1 MKRGLTFLGIVAVI
15 LFSFQT
21 AFGSGFALI
30 EQSVSG
36 LGNAFAG
43 GAAAAEDASTVY
55 FNPAGMTRLQGQQLL
70 FAGHYISA
78 QAEFKNE
85 GSTHVLGMPLT
96 GGNSGNAPDANVAPN
111 FYYVVNLD
119 NGLAFGLGINA
130 PFGFTTD
137 YDTTWVGRYHAL
149 KSSVISANI
158 NPSVA
163 YRFSPR
169 FSLGGGLNIQYL
181 EAELS
186 NAVDFGTIDVAS
198 MGGSLGLTPQQDD
211 GKANL
216 AGDNWAY
223 GFNLGA
229 LLEISDNTRLGVAY
243 RSSIQHDIKG
253 KVDYN
258 VPLAIA
264 YAQTMGLNMFTD
276 GPAAASINLPDTFSI
291 SFYHRFAEKWAVMAD
306 ATWTRW
312 SLFDELKATFDDDTP
327 DSVTTENW
335 EDTWRYAL
343 GLTYY
348 ANENWTFRTGAA
360 FDETPVPDAQHR
372 TPRIP
377 CGDRIWAAFGLGYKI
392 SENFGIDIGY
402 AHLFVDDP
410 EINKTATG
418 EDQLRGALQGTFD
431 ASVDIL
437 SVQLNIAF

>member
-1 MKRGLTFLGIVAVI
+1 MKRGLTFLGIVAAI

-21 AFGSGFALI
+21 AFGAGFALI

-55 FNPAGMTRLQGQQLL
+55 FNPAGMTRLQGQQMM
-70 FAGHYISA
+70 FVGHYISA

-96 GGNSGNAPDANVAPN
+96 GGNSGNAPDANVVPN
-111 FYYVVNLD
+111 FYYVANLD
-119 NGLAFGLGINA
+119 NGLALGLGINA

-137 YDTTWVGRYHAL
+137 YDATWVGRYHAL
-149 KSSVISANI
+149 KSSVISVNI

-163 YRFSPR
+163 YRFSPY

-186 NAVDFGTIDVAS
+186 NAVDFGMI
-198 MGGSLGLTPQQDD
+198 LGAGPQEFD
-211 GKANL
+211 GKAEL
-216 AGDNWAY
+216 SGDNWAY

-229 LLEISDNTRLGVAY
+229 LLELSENTRLGVAY
-243 RSSIQHDIKG
+243 RSKIEQDIDG
-253 KVDYN
+253 KIDYN
-258 VPLAIA
+258 IPAALAAYVPANL
-264 YAQTMGLNMFTD
+264 FSD
-276 GPAAASINLPDTFSI
+276 GPASACIDLPDTFSI
-291 SFYHRFAEKWAVMAD
+291 SLYHRFAEKWAVMAD
-306 ATWTRW
+306 ATWTKW

-335 EDTWRYAL
+335 DDTWRYAL

-348 ANENWTFRTGAA
+348 ANENWTFRTGTA
-360 FDETPVPDAQHR
+360 FDETPIPDAQHR

-377 CGDRIWAAFGLGYKI
+377 CGDRIWAAFGMGYKI
-392 SENFGIDIGY
+392 SQNFGIDIGY

-410 EINKTATG
+410 EISYS
-418 EDQLRGALQGTFD
+418 EDDPNGALQGTYD

>member
-15 LFSFQT
+15 LFSVQT
-21 AFGSGFALI
+21 AFAAGFALI

-78 QAEFKNE
+78 KAEFKNE
-85 GSTHVLGMPLT
+85 GSTHVSGAPLT
-96 GGNSGNAPDANVAPN
+96 GGNSGNAPDPNVAPN
-111 FYYVVNLD
+111 FYYVANLD
-119 NGLAFGLGINA
+119 NGLAFGMGVNA

-137 YDTTWVGRYHAL
+137 YDRTWVGRYHAL

-163 YRFSPR
+163 YRFNSY
-169 FSLGGGLNIQYL
+169 FSLGGGFNIQYL
-181 EAELS
+181 DAELS
-186 NAVDFGTIDVAS
+186 NAVDFGTIFSAY
-198 MGGSLGLTPQQDD
+198 GLTPQQVD
-211 GKANL
+211 GQAEL
-216 AGDNWAY
+216 SGDNWAY

-229 LLEISDNTRLGVAY
+229 LIELSENTRFGVAY
-243 RSSIQHDIKG
+243 RSSIQHDIDG
-253 KVDYN
+253 KIDYN
-258 VPLAIA
+258 VPAALTSTLAA
-264 YAQTMGLNMFTD
+264 LNMFSD
-276 GPAAASINLPDTFSI
+276 GGASASIDLPDTFSI
-291 SFYHRFAEKWAVMAD
+291 SLYHRFAEKWAVMAD
-306 ATWTRW
+306 VTWTKW
-312 SLFDELKATFDDDTP
+312 SLFDELKATFDDNTP

-348 ANENWTFRTGAA
+348 ANENWTFRTGVA

-377 CGDRIWAAFGLGYKI
+377 CEDRIWAAFGMGYKI
-392 SENFGIDIGY
+392 SDRFGIDIGY
-402 AHLFVDDP
+402 AHLFLDDP
-410 EINKTATG
+410 EINKSATG

>member
-21 AFGSGFALI
+21 AFGAGFALI

-43 GAAAAEDASTVY
+43 GAAAAEDASTVF
-55 FNPAGMTRLQGQQLL
+55 FNPAGMTRLEGQQLL

-78 QAEFKNE
+78 QAQFKNE
-85 GSTHVLGMPLT
+85 GSTRVPGVPLT
-96 GGNSGNAPDANVAPN
+96 GGNSGNAPDPNVAPN

-119 NGLAFGLGINA
+119 NGLALGLGVNA

-137 YDTTWVGRYHAL
+137 YDATWVGRYHAL

-163 YRFSPR
+163 YRFSPY

-186 NAVDFGTIDVAS
+186 NAVDFGTSFSA
-198 MGGSLGLTPQQDD
+198 LGLTPQEDD

-216 AGDNWAY
+216 TGDNWAY

-229 LLEISDNTRLGVAY
+229 LLEISENTRLGVAY

-253 KVDYN
+253 RVDYN
-258 VPLAIA
+258 VPTAVASYVQAI
-264 YAQTMGLNMFTD
+264 GLNMFTD

-312 SLFDELKATFDDDTP
+312 SLFDELKATFSDDTP
-327 DSVTTENW
+327 DNITVENW

-348 ANENWTFRTGAA
+348 ANENWTFRTGVA

-377 CGDRIWAAFGLGYKI
+377 CEDRIWAAFGMGYKI
-392 SENFGIDIGY
+392 SDRFGIDIGY
-402 AHLFVDDP
+402 AHLFLDDP
-410 EINKTATG
+410 EINTG
-418 EDQLRGALQGTFD
+418 EDLNKGALQGTYD